1 MNEICVKA
9 HVDCILRLKHLK
21 GRLLALTRA
30 SVFSERSLP
39 FWRTSPLLVCF
50 CGQTQP
56 VHYTDVAV
64 VAVVAVVVV
73 GPLVI
78 VVLVVAVVVE
88 RSLPFWR
95 PSPLMCLPLRPNPT

>member
-1 MNEICVKA
+1 M
-9 HVDCILRLKHLK
+9 
-21 GRLLALTRA
+21 
-30 SVFSERSLP
+30 
-39 FWRTSPLLVCF
+39 
-50 CGQTQP
+50 
-56 VHYTDVAV
+56 HYTD

-95 PSPLMCLPLRPNPT
+95 PSPLVCLLLRPNPT